1 MEKKHTHEE
10 FGELKTRYT
19 QVNIELAHI
28 IEQMREN
35 LIARNGGS
43 TDVKLY
49 AEPKVVDVTKCD
61 IEELFAA
68 DSALKVSKECKIP
81 PR

>member
-10 FGELKTRYT
+10 FGKLKARYS

-28 IEQMREN
+28 VEQMREN
-35 LIARNGGS
+35 LIARNGDS
-43 TDVKLY
+43 AEVKLY
-49 AEPKVVDVTKCD
+49 AEPKVVDVNKCD

-68 DSALKVSKECKIP
+68 DYALKSIKGV
-81 PR
+81 